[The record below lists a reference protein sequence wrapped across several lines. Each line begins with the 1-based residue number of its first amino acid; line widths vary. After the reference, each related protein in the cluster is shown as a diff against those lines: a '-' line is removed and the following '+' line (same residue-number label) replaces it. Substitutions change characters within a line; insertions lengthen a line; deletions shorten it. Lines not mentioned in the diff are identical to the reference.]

1 MNRVRLNATGLKM
14 CDISRGSSNTVSAI
28 DLGIPYNGNQF
39 LFYHLLGLDVE
50 GKRTFTSQDIKED
63 KASWLSV
70 RHGKHGNQF
79 LFYILPGLDVEGKR
93 TFTSQDIEEDKGW
106 WLRQNALIRDTS
118 LWVQKMSN
126 AISANRYQTI
136 VGELNMWPTWRPL
149 DYVPSTYEVAVII
162 RALSTPMAVGPDDL
176 PA

>member
-1 MNRVRLNATGLKM
+1 MNRVRLNATGLKL
-14 CDISRGSSNTVSAI
+14 CEISRGSSNTVSAN

-39 LFYHLLGLDVE
+39 LSYHLLGLDVE

-63 KASWLSV
+63 KAWWLSV
-70 RHGKHGNQF
+70 RHGNQF
-79 LFYILPGLDVEGKR
+79 LFYLLPGLDVEGKR
-93 TFTSQDIEEDKGW
+93 TFMSQNIKEDKVW
-106 WLRQNALIRDTS
+106 WLRQNALIRDRS

-136 VGELNMWPTWRPL
+136 VGELNIWPTWRPL

-162 RALSTPMAVGPDDL
+162 RALSTPMAVGADDL